1 MDLCSNRNAESCN
14 NSESKHLFVKL
25 VKDEDVDVNC
35 RDEIDRTPLMLLCS
49 KNVSSDFDSMVLTLL
64 ERSDLDL
71 KLKDKEGSNAL
82 HLLLDSQRSFILT
95 NLIENFVFHQPDIIN
110 EVNKDGMNALHLL
123 CHSALYR
130 RDNLRELIQLLI
142 NNGININA
150 QDKDGFNALHHI
162 LCSCRNYNIDRVSG
176 DQEGADA
183 DLMIKLVDFVRL
195 LIDNRIDVHATT
207 KSGRN
212 ALQLFTNY
220 NYRGRDNNEII
231 RLLVDQ
237 GLNN

>member
-1 MDLCSNRNAESCN
+1 
-14 NSESKHLFVKL
+14 
-25 VKDEDVDVNC
+25 
-35 RDEIDRTPLMLLCS
+35 MLLCS
-49 KNVSSDFDSMVLTLL
+49 KNVSSDFDSMALTLL
-64 ERSDLDL
+64 ERADLDL

-123 CHSALYR
+123 CHSASYR

-142 NNGININA
+142 NNRININA

-162 LCSCRNYNIDRVSG
+162 LCSCRNYKIDRVSG
-176 DQEGADA
+176 DQEGAEA
-183 DLMIKLVDFVRL
+183 DLMLKLVDFVRL

-220 NYRGRDNNEII
+220 NYRGRDKNEII